1 MHLETFKSS
10 SFGTPRNLDP
20 NSPDIY
26 RKNI

>member
-1 MHLETFKSS
+1 MHRETEKSS
-10 SFGTPRNLDP
+10 SFGTPRNLEP